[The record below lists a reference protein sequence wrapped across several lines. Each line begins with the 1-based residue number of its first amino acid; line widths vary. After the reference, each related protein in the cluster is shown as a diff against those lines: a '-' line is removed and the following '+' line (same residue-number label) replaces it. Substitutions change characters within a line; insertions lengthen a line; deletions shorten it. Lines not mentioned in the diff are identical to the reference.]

1 MKSNIEI
8 YSKYSVPT
16 FKEYRRENDAVMV
29 PDKGFAKQ
37 LKALDPELR
46 AVWDWGSTKWEIWRF
61 PEDGKDSSHVM
72 TVETKGKNY
81 RELGTDILLKVRE
94 ADPWRFPSTK
104 ALIAYF
110 EELDNQVQR
119 RQAKDFKN
127 KIESIAKETFNYA
140 QGIMQ
145 VQVPRKLKVERS
157 IENA

>member
-1 MKSNIEI
+1 MNDIKIV
-8 YSKYSVPT
+8 SKYSVPT

-29 PDKGFAKQ
+29 PDKGFDKQ

-46 AVWDWGSTKWEIWRF
+46 AVWDWGSTRWEIWRF
-61 PEDGKDSSHVM
+61 PTDGKSASHVI
-72 TVETKGKNY
+72 TVETTGKDY
-81 RELGTDILLKVRE
+81 RELGTDTLLKLQE
-94 ADPWRFPSTK
+94 ADPWRFPSNR
-104 ALIAYF
+104 ALINYF
-110 EELDNQVQR
+110 EEMDNQIQR
-119 RQAKDFKN
+119 RKEKDFKN